1 MLSDIIKMTATNE
14 MIAISKRIDDNESGF
29 KTIDLKLICC
39 VRRVIA
45 ERMGKAEII
54 VNDTTSFP
62 VKITIENDVMTI
74 TNDIVTMYQ
83 FFPNE
88 MQRCIIKDLNK
99 QRPFDIEY
107 RKHLV
112 YDFSKNHYNV
122 IIPYDVSDT
131 LKNNA
136 IEIIKSH
143 STGKLHKPTGI
154 ILTDKLIVLK
164 DDNHY
169 QYDLEG
175 TDTIWDLTV

>member
-1 MLSDIIKMTATNE
+1 MLSDILKMTATNE
-14 MIAISKRIDDNESGF
+14 MIVISKRIDDNESGF
-29 KTIDLKLICC
+29 KTTDLKLICC

-45 ERMGKAEII
+45 ERMGKGELT
-54 VNDTTSFP
+54 VNNANSFP

-83 FFPNE
+83 FFPND

-154 ILTDKLIVLK
+154 ILKDRLIVLK

-169 QYDLEG
+169 QYEFEG
-175 TDTIWDLTV
+175 TGNI

>member
-1 MLSDIIKMTATNE
+1 MLSDILKMTATNE
-14 MIAISKRIDDNESGF
+14 MVVISKRIEDTESDI
-29 KTIDLKLICC
+29 KTLDLKLICC

-45 ERMGKAEII
+45 ERMGKGELTINNAAP
-54 VNDTTSFP
+54 VS
-62 VKITIENDVMTI
+62 VKISIENDVMTI
-74 TNDIVTMYQ
+74 TNDIITMHQ
-83 FFPNE
+83 FFPND

-131 LKNNA
+131 LKNHA

-143 STGKLHKPTGI
+143 STGKSHKPTGI

-169 QYDLEG
+169 QYELEG
-175 TDTIWDLTV
+175 IDTI